1 MPKETFFNI
10 NTEKRKLITTAFL
23 REFALK
29 PFDEASISEVVKRL
43 GIAKG
48 SIYQYFEDKL
58 DLFLYLLK
66 ESGDI
71 KKNYVG
77 SIERES
83 YPNFWAFFKAL
94 YEAGLQFDKESPL
107 HSHFL
112 FNLIKNLQSPTMEH
126 LYKEMLQSTV
136 LAFEEMVKT
145 EIEKGLFRNDISP
158 DTMGFML
165 YRVGVSIQ
173 EQMEFKS
180 IINPKESI
188 LNSEPVYKDK
198 NEQLMNMVDD
208 YILLVKPAF
217 DKN

>member
-1 MPKETFFNI
+1 MPKETFLNI
-10 NTEKRKLITTAFL
+10 SEAKRMLITEAFL

-29 PFDEASISEVVKRL
+29 PFDEASISEVVKQL

-66 ESGDI
+66 ESSDA

-77 SIERES
+77 DIERGS
-83 YPNFWAFFKAL
+83 FPDFWAFFKAL
-94 YEAGLQFDKESPL
+94 FRAGLEFDKERPL

-112 FNLIKNLQSPTMEH
+112 FNLIKNLQSPTIEH
-126 LYKEMLQSTV
+126 LYKEMLQGVV
-136 LAFEEMVKT
+136 LAFEEMVKV
-145 EIEKGLFRNDISP
+145 EIEKGLFRNDVSP
-158 DTMGFML
+158 EIMGFML
-165 YRVGVSIQ
+165 YKVGVSIQ
-173 EQMEFKS
+173 EQMEYTG

-188 LNSEPVYKDK
+188 LNSEPVYQDK
-198 NEQLMNMVDD
+198 EEQLMNMVDD
-208 YILLVKPAF
+208 YILLVKPTF

>member
-10 NTEKRKLITTAFL
+10 GEAKRTLITEAFL

-29 PFDEASISEVVKRL
+29 PFDEASISEVVKQL

-48 SIYQYFEDKL
+48 SVYQYFEDKL

-66 ESGDI
+66 ESGGA

-83 YPNFWAFFKAL
+83 FPDFWVFFKAL
-94 YEAGLQFDKESPL
+94 FKAGLEFDRERPL

-112 FNLIKNLQSPTMEH
+112 FNLIKNLQSPTIEH
-126 LYKEMLQSTV
+126 LYKDMLSSSV
-136 LAFEEMVKT
+136 LAFEEMVKV
-145 EIEKGLFRNDISP
+145 EIAKGLFRNDVSSEI
-158 DTMGFML
+158 MGFML
-165 YRVGVSIQ
+165 YKVGVSIQ
-173 EQMEFKS
+173 EQMEFKGF
-180 IINPKESI
+180 INPKESI
-188 LNSEPVYKDK
+188 FNSEPVYKDK
-198 NEQLMNMVDD
+198 HEHLMNMVDD
-208 YILLVKPAF
+208 YILMVKPTF